1 MHSFGSETD
10 SSYLFPKAWHD
21 VGGSPV
27 QSAPRLLHSA
37 TSDAAEA
44 LVVACDLDGVLRH
57 VLIGTIAPVAAG
69 PLLGSHA
76 VHRL

>member
-37 TSDAAEA
+37 TSDAAVGA
-44 LVVACDLDGVLRH
+44 DTHISA
-57 VLIGTIAPVAAG
+57 
-69 PLLGSHA
+69 
-76 VHRL
+76 